1 MSKYE
6 LLHKIQEQE
15 AKIDELFD
23 VAAQHFNDIHSI
35 KQFMLNRIEQFT
47 LSPAQ
52 LDLLADYEFIY
63 NQLMNTNYT
72 EFQVVELMMK
82 RKNMP
87 KSKALAYVSEAKELF
102 NATISINKKFS
113 LKRELSLNEKF
124 RLRAIEHGDLKSAAA
139 FSKII
144 AGIITSI
151 EEEEHRD
158 NIFQGHIFEVK
169 ADPAI
174 LGITPPGKREIK
186 ELLNELKD
194 KFNYNIEEA
203 IIVKDE

>member
-1 MSKYE
+1 MKFD
-6 LLHKIQEQE
+6 LIKKLQEHETQVNT
-15 AKIDELFD
+15 LFD

-35 KQFMLNRIEQFT
+35 REYMQNRIEEFQ
-47 LSPAQ
+47 LNKHQ

-72 EFQVVELMMK
+72 EFQVVEMMMR
-82 RKNMP
+82 RKNLS
-87 KSKALAYVSEAKELF
+87 KSRAQAYVNESKELF
-102 NATISINKKFS
+102 NSTISINKKFS
-113 LKRELSLNEKF
+113 LKRELALNEKF
-124 RLRAIEHGDLKSAAA
+124 RLRAIELGDLRSAAS

-144 AGIITSI
+144 AGIIQSL
-151 EEEEHRD
+151 EEEEHRE

-194 KFNYNIEEA
+194 KYNYSIEEA
-203 IIVKDE
+203 IIVQDE